1 MKKISSVFI
10 LFVVVIGLVIP
21 NFALAASENGQ
32 DNPFEAPEK
41 YVSYLKSFGDTYDE
55 FIQQYS
61 ELSKEKQEVILDV
74 LQNGGDF
81 DVELIESSMQSNE
94 KHRYTRA
101 TVQTRP
107 VSFDADFRLF
117 GITFVKIRLQGRFE
131 YSNQRETSVQYK
143 NAYIVQNFVP
153 LSGFERTSLDAYV
166 SDGKFYASAAFTAFV
181 GAKIGD
187 NVIGVRPRTF
197 NIQLNSDYRGNVN
210 GYAW

>member
-1 MKKISSVFI
+1 MKKVSGVFI
-10 LFVVVIGLVIP
+10 LFVVIIGSVIP
-21 NFALAASENGQ
+21 NFALAASESGQ
-32 DNPFEAPEK
+32 ENPFEAPEK
-41 YVSYLKSFGDTYDE
+41 YVSYLKSFGDIYDE

-61 ELSKEKQEVILDV
+61 ELSKEKQEIILDV
-74 LQNGGDF
+74 LQNGGNF
-81 DVELIESSMQSNE
+81 DVELTESSLQSDE

-101 TVQTRP
+101 TVGNRP

-117 GITFVKIRLQGRFE
+117 GITFVKVRLEGRFE
-131 YSNQRETSVQYK
+131 YSNQKVISVQYK

-166 SDGKFYASAAFTAFV
+166 SDDKFYASAAFTAFV

-187 NVIGVRPRTF
+187 NIIGVRPRTF

-210 GYAW
+210 RNEW

>member
-1 MKKISSVFI
+1 MKKISGVFI
-10 LFVVVIGLVIP
+10 LFVVIIGSVIP
-21 NFALAASENGQ
+21 NFALAASESGQ
-32 DNPFEAPEK
+32 ENPFEAPEK
-41 YVSYLKSFGDTYDE
+41 YVSYLKSFGDIYDE

-61 ELSKEKQEVILDV
+61 ELSKEKQEIILDV
-74 LQNGGDF
+74 LQNGGNF
-81 DVELIESSMQSNE
+81 DVELTESSLQSDE

-101 TVQTRP
+101 TVGNRP

-117 GITFVKIRLQGRFE
+117 GITFVKVRLEGRFE
-131 YSNQRETSVQYK
+131 YSNQKVISVQYK

-166 SDGKFYASAAFTAFV
+166 SDDKFYASAAFTAFV

-187 NVIGVRPRTF
+187 NIIGVRPRTF

-210 GYAW
+210 RNEW

>member
-10 LFVVVIGLVIP
+10 LFVVILGLVIP
-21 NFALAASENGQ
+21 NFALAASDGRQE
-32 DNPFEAPEK
+32 NPFEAPEK

-61 ELSKEKQEVILDV
+61 ELSKEQQEVILDV
-74 LQNGGDF
+74 LQNGGNF
-81 DVELIESSMQSNE
+81 DVELTENSMQSDE
-94 KHRYTRA
+94 KQRFTRA
-101 TVQTRP
+101 TVGNRP

-117 GITFVKIRLQGRFE
+117 GITFVKVRLEGRFE
-131 YSNQRETSVQYK
+131 YSNQKVTTVQYK

-166 SDGKFYASAAFTAFV
+166 NDDKFYASAAFTAFV

-187 NVIGVRPRTF
+187 NIIGVRPRTF
-197 NIQLNSDYRGNVN
+197 NIQLNSDYKGNVN
-210 GYAW
+210 GHAW